1 MSGGHR
7 LFAGQTFAV
16 GRDHDKQR
24 EWFCVGGVVPRLG
37 TAHCY
42 RIRRNRISAG
52 VAAWDADPVS
62 PSQIE
67 ARDCKLPKGICRWRA
82 ADCSDVFA
90 ENLTCHLTI

>member
-52 VAAWDADPVS
+52 VAAWDACTVS
-62 PSQIE
+62 PSQIK
-67 ARDCKLPKGICRWRA
+67 ARDCKRPMGNGRLRA
-82 ADCSDVFA
+82 ANCSGV
-90 ENLTCHLTI
+90 LLSY